1 MWKTHLRVETIA
13 ESLRQRLN
21 SMPGFNVFEAFNSL
35 DLSDNGSINA
45 EDLRKIF
52 ESRGF
57 FVPLK
62 EVQQIIS
69 RFDKNKDGRVNFYE
83 F

>member
-21 SMPGFNVFEAFNSL
+21 LMPGFNVFEAFNSL
-35 DLSDNGSINA
+35 DLSDKGSINA

-57 FVPLK
+57 FVPIK
-62 EVQQIIS
+62 EAQQVIS
-69 RFDKNKDGRVNFYE
+69 RFDKNRDGRVYFHE